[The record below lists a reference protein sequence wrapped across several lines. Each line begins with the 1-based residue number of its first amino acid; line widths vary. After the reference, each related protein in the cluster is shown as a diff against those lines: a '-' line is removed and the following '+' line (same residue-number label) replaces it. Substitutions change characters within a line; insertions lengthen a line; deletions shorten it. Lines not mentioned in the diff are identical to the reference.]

1 MHLLDQHRPGT
12 VCLSSWLESQGI
24 SHNLQ
29 KYYRRAGWLTSVGR
43 GAYCRPNEKIGWE
56 GAVHALQSQANKKV
70 HLGALVALAEFGS
83 SHNIKL
89 GRERVDLFSPLNVKL
104 PTWFTNYDWGVR
116 INHVKT
122 GFLPQGLAVGS
133 IPSTESFGVD
143 SFFSLEASEPERA
156 IFESLYLSPKHQ
168 DLLEA
173 YEILESLV
181 NLRPK
186 VIQTILEQCSS
197 IKVKR
202 LFLYMSEKAG
212 HNWLPY
218 VDTKEIDLGTGD
230 RIIVPG
236 GVYISKYQISVP
248 MELALK

>member
-1 MHLLDQHRPGT
+1 MRLLDQHRPGT

-29 KYYRRAGWLTSVGR
+29 KYYRRVGWLAPIGR
-43 GAYCRPNEKIGWE
+43 GAYYRPNEKIGWE
-56 GAVHALQSQANKKV
+56 GAVHALQSQANMKI
-70 HLGALVALAEFGS
+70 HPGALVALAEFGS

-89 GRERVDLFSPLNVKL
+89 GAERVDIFSSLNVKL
-104 PTWFTNYDWGVR
+104 PKWFTNYDWGVR
-116 INHVKT
+116 INHVRT
-122 GFLPQGLAVGS
+122 GFLPQELAVGPT
-133 IPSTESFGVD
+133 PSTEFFGFD
-143 SFFSLEASEPERA
+143 SFFNLEVSEPERA
-156 IFESLYLSPKHQ
+156 IFECLYLSPNHQ
-168 DLLEA
+168 DLVEV

-186 VIQTILEQCSS
+186 VIQEILEHCRS

-202 LFLYMSEKAG
+202 LFLYMADKAE

-218 VDTKEIDLGTGD
+218 VDTKKIDLGTGD
-230 RIIVPG
+230 RRIVPG
-236 GVYISKYQISVP
+236 GVYISKFRVSVP